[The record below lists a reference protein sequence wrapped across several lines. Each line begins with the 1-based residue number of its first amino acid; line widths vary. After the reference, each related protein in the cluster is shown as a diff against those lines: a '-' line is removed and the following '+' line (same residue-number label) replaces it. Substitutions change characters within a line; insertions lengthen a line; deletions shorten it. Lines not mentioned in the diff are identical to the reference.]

1 MSVTIDRAS
10 DRLRKKKSNFSGFL
24 KTKLWKNQLI
34 SRKFCANFRGKL
46 GLKAIGKKWR
56 ILGLFSGQI
65 SLEIDQFCS
74 DQTSIFNVFLT
85 EVIALPTTIRSRNE
99 PMAKPF
105 TSWLVPSFLQHNLR
119 LVVTEHCLHI
129 SVTKF

>member
-1 MSVTIDRAS
+1 MTIDRAS
-10 DRLRKKKSNFSGFL
+10 DRSRKKKSNFAGFL
-24 KTKLWKNQLI
+24 KTKLWKNRLI
-34 SRKFCANFRGKL
+34 SWEFCANFRGKL
-46 GLKAIGKKWR
+46 GSKGIGKKWQ

-85 EVIALPTTIRSRNE
+85 EAIALPTTIRSRTE
-99 PMAKPF
+99 PMVKPF
-105 TSWLVPSFLQHNLR
+105 TSWLVPSFLQYNLR

>member
-1 MSVTIDRAS
+1 MTIDRAS
-10 DRLRKKKSNFSGFL
+10 DRLRKKKSNFAGFL
-24 KTKLWKNQLI
+24 KTKLWKNRLI
-34 SRKFCANFRGKL
+34 LREFCANFRGKL
-46 GLKAIGKKWR
+46 GSKAIGKKTADFR
-56 ILGLFSGQI
+56 VIFGQI

-85 EVIALPTTIRSRNE
+85 EVIALPTTICSRNE

-105 TSWLVPSFLQHNLR
+105 TSWLVPSFLQYNLR

>member
-1 MSVTIDRAS
+1 MTIDRAS
-10 DRLRKKKSNFSGFL
+10 DRSWKKKSNFVGFL
-24 KTKLWKNQLI
+24 KTKLWKNQRI
-34 SRKFCANFRGKL
+34 SREFCGNFWGKL
-46 GLKAIGKKWR
+46 GSKAIGKKWR

-74 DQTSIFNVFLT
+74 DQTGIFNVFLT
-85 EVIALPTTIRSRNE
+85 EVIALPTTIRYRNE
-99 PMAKPF
+99 PIAKPF
-105 TSWLVPSFLQHNLR
+105 TSWLVPSFLQYNLR